1 MIHKFETSKFLSQIN
16 QTKLIYQNHQK
27 QKYKNHKYIIKIN
40 ELQQIIRFLNSQT
53 EKMDECMNQKL
64 KSKTELFSVEY
75 LEFYDFLNQLNED
88 LSDLIFSID
97 KFDTDF
103 INNRLECILN
113 NNCEKNTS
121 NYYQMNK
128 LVKTSG
134 YYLTTT
140 FVKYFT

>member
-16 QTKLIYQNHQK
+16 RTKLIYQNHQK

-103 INNRLECILN
+103 INNRLEGILN

-134 YYLTTT
+134 YYLTPT